1 MRSGWVNF
9 TGPGSCFDFAV
20 AAGFLGAF
28 FAASFFAVLLPVLLV
43 DLVAVLVGIGV
54 SRTISLAGLSSRSPS
69 NTAWRTFFCAVQP
82 ANVISATSFGSTQI
96 PLRPR
101 SSSGSLPNAGVS
113 RRHGCILLHYSR
125 AVFVL

>member
-9 TGPGSCFDFAV
+9 TVPGSDFGFAF
-20 AAGFLGAF
+20 AAAFFGVF

-43 DLVAVLVGIGV
+43 VLVAVSVGIGV
-54 SRTISLAGLSSRSPS
+54 SRTISLAGLSSRSPW
-69 NTAWRTFFCAVQP
+69 NTAWRTCFCAVQP

-101 SSSGSLPNAGVS
+101 
-113 RRHGCILLHYSR
+113 
-125 AVFVL
+125 